1 MTMVAVGTIL
11 PEIATTIIAAIRKE
25 AYVSIGN
32 VVGSCI
38 FNVLGILGITV
49 LLAPIFVPE
58 IGVRDIVVLIF
69 VSLGV
74 LPMVR
79 TGFGLD
85 RVGGGRLLA
94 GYGAYGSW
102 RYSVG

>member
-25 AYVSIGN
+25 AYVAIGN

-58 IGVRDIVVLIF
+58 IRVRDIVVLIF
-69 VSLGV
+69 VSLV
-74 LPMVR
+74 LLPMVR
-79 TGFGLD
+79 TRFVLN
-85 RVGGGRLLA
+85 RVQRRPLLA
-94 GYGAYGSW
+94 GYAAHVYWLS
-102 RYSVG
+102 SAV